1 MTVSLFPVVGLAMW
15 MGVARSKGAPEA
27 LSGVVAGRVD
37 FYFSPIFAALLLI
50 QAGRLSALAVTG
62 SRRSPQLRQTPTF
75 AEAGIPEVD
84 DNFWI
89 GLFVPARTPRSII
102 DRLHDATVRSVQ
114 SSAVMEKL
122 EKLGAQTMTATPEQF
137 DALVKQQIS
146 DNAVIIKEAG
156 ISQD

>member
-1 MTVSLFPVVGLAMW
+1 MTVSLFSVGGLAMW
-15 MGVARSKGAPEA
+15 MGVARSNRVRRTSPRTGPF
-27 LSGVVAGRVD
+27 LSTSGVYSSAIETVPRTPLSHRGD
-37 FYFSPIFAALLLI
+37 SEDP
-50 QAGRLSALAVTG
+50 RL
-62 SRRSPQLRQTPTF
+62 PQLPQTPTF

-102 DRLHDATVRSVQ
+102 DRWRDATVSSVQ